1 MINYYI
7 IAFIALGLIGLILMR
22 LLAPEK
28 PMWFTLFFIIFV
40 SIFVYNITAE
50 FLPVVLTVA
59 GLIFANH
66 SLQPL
71 FYPVIIKNQVSARYI
86 TSHSKRGYPPFKEG
100 SDPKTEVPEF
110 DFYLHNDEVFVI
122 KLPLIPIFRIIKLD
136 FPATTE
142 IYVDNNDLTT
152 YSVVP
157 FIDAPEAKGKS
168 IKLKVR
174 VSAWTITEVLYPVTF
189 TQKLEKEPAVG
200 ISGVSYYYPYREE
213 EIDPSLPRGHMSINK
228 KDEYGILIDAFNRE
242 SVPIKYYEGV
252 GKISIEDTEVWKKF
266 KNEHTQVSF
275 PNGDNVGLYKG
286 HIYFM
291 ISTEIKSMER
301 RYYYIS
307 CKGEGKLV
315 KF

>member
-1 MINYYI
+1 
-7 IAFIALGLIGLILMR
+7 
-22 LLAPEK
+22 
-28 PMWFTLFFIIFV
+28 MWVTLFFIIFV
-40 SIFVYNITAE
+40 SLLVYNITAE

-66 SLQPL
+66 SIQPL
-71 FYPVIIKNQVSARYI
+71 FYPVIIKNEVGERYI
-86 TSHSKRGYPPFKEG
+86 TSHSKLGYPPFKKG
-100 SDPKTEVPEF
+100 SDPKTGAPEF

-122 KLPLIPIFRIIKLD
+122 KLPLIPIFRMIKLD
-136 FPATTE
+136 FPATEE

-168 IKLKVR
+168 IKIKVR
-174 VSAWTITEVLYPVTF
+174 VSAWTITEVSYPVTF

-200 ISGVSYYYPYREE
+200 IGGVSYYYPYKEE
-213 EIDPSLPRGHMSINK
+213 EIEPFSSLGYESINK
-228 KDEYGILIDAFNRE
+228 KDEYGILINAFNLE
-242 SVPIKYYEGV
+242 SVPIKYYEGI
-252 GKISIEDTEVWKKF
+252 GKISIEDSEVWKKF
-266 KNEHTQVSF
+266 KNEHIQVSF

-301 RYYYIS
+301 RNYYIS